1 MVLSAVLVVASLA
14 GCQSLPG
21 TRNQQSAVGGGA
33 AGAVLGGVLGG
44 GALAT
49 ILGGALGAG
58 AGYLISANYDKLT
71 GNKQQNR
78 KSAKQAIQHAHQHP
92 ATAADVKNSNTADL
106 NHDGYVTMDEVIAM
120 SKAGLSDQQMTKRLR
135 RTDQVFDLNQ
145 QQKSYLVDHG
155 VDRSVVNEMNNIN
168 RKQRQQLTNQQ
179 NQIIS
184 QPSSM
189 GQPSSTY

>member
-1 MVLSAVLVVASLA
+1 MVASLA
-14 GCQSLPG
+14 GCQNLPG
-21 TRNQQSAVGGGA
+21 TRNQQAAVGGGA

-58 AGYLISANYDKLT
+58 AGYLISANYDKLS

-78 KSAKQAIQHAHQHP
+78 ESAKQAIQHARNHP
-92 ATAADVKNSNTADL
+92 ATAADVKNTNTADL

-120 SKAGLSDQQMTKRLR
+120 SNADLTDQQMINRLR

-145 QQKSYLVDHG
+145 QQQNYLIDHG

-168 RKQRQQLTNQQ
+168 RKQRQQLTNRQ

-189 GQPSSTY
+189 DQPSSVY